1 MAPRF
6 EISESE
12 VFPVYEVVERKSPSH
27 VDPEV
32 TLTDE
37 ELADYDRVSEE
48 WLAWQERLKGLRQVN
63 LQSGSTGRHVE
74 SPND

>member
-6 EISESE
+6 EVTENE
-12 VFPVYEVVERKSPSH
+12 VFPVYELAERKTPSH

-32 TLTDE
+32 TLTEE

-48 WLAWQERLKGLRQVN
+48 WLAWQERLKDLRRTN
-63 LQSGSTGRHVE
+63 LQSGSTGRHAE
-74 SPND
+74 SPSD